1 MKTLVISPHPDDE
14 ILGPG
19 GTLLKR
25 KAKKEN
31 KTYWLI
37 FTNLDKKFSTKK
49 RMNERNNEIKK
60 ISKIF
65 KFSKVI
71 MFNYPTANLDKIPR
85 RELVEKLSKV
95 LNTVRP
101 DEMLVPHKS
110 DVHSDHKIVSS
121 IIDTCTK
128 NFRSPFIKSVLAY
141 ETLSE
146 TNFNTSRK
154 NAFFPNHYEDISK
167 YLKLKI
173 NSLKIY
179 KSEVKKFPFPRS
191 LKTVKA
197 LATLRG
203 SEIGT
208 KAAES
213 FEVLKQIK

>member
-25 KAKKEN
+25 KAKKKN

-37 FTNLDKKFSTKK
+37 FTNLDKKFSSKK
-49 RMNERNNEIKK
+49 RINERNNEIKK

-95 LNTVRP
+95 LSTVRP

-110 DVHSDHKIVSS
+110 EVS
-121 IIDTCTK
+121 
-128 NFRSPFIKSVLAY
+128 L
-141 ETLSE
+141 
-146 TNFNTSRK
+146 
-154 NAFFPNHYEDISK
+154 
-167 YLKLKI
+167 
-173 NSLKIY
+173 
-179 KSEVKKFPFPRS
+179 
-191 LKTVKA
+191 
-197 LATLRG
+197 
-203 SEIGT
+203 
-208 KAAES
+208 
-213 FEVLKQIK
+213 